1 MLQEDIKKIN
11 LDLPHE
17 DVVVQVNGLFE
28 KYPGQKDEIRFFLEK
43 ILKERTKE
51 ICKNVDEIS
60 IKVQLYQNADI
71 IPLSYIAKNYFNK
84 TKSWLY
90 QRINENMVNGKPV
103 KFNTSEK
110 TIFNNALQDISKRIG
125 SININ

>member
-1 MLQEDIKKIN
+1 MLQEDLKKIN

-17 DVVVQVNGLFE
+17 DVVVHVKGLFE
-28 KYPGQKDEIRFFLEK
+28 KYPAQKDEIRFFLET

-60 IKVQLYQNADI
+60 IKIQLYQNADI

-84 TKSWLY
+84 TRSWLY
-90 QRINENMVNGKPV
+90 QRINENVVNGKPV
-103 KFNTSEK
+103 KFSTSEK
-110 TIFNNALQDISKRIG
+110 ATFNNALQDISKRIG